1 MEKKYEV
8 LKDVID
14 IHIHAAPDVFPRR
27 LDELE
32 VVRQAKSVA
41 MSGVLLKS
49 HHALTADRAWLISKI
64 ESGINVYGSL
74 VLNYPS
80 AGGLN
85 AEAVDTAI
93 KLGAREIFMPTVSA
107 ANHLQHEGKDPAK
120 GIRAITSKGE
130 LRPEIFPIL
139 DLIAKADIILAT
151 GHLSVGES
159 EVLVDEATQRG
170 MKKILVTHPEWKLV
184 NMPVEVQKKLADK
197 GALMEHCLYA
207 TTQLGGLLNPEEI
220 ARQIRAVGPES
231 CIMSTDFGQ
240 KVNPLPIDGMVS
252 YIELMRK
259 HGISSEAI
267 DVMTKENP
275 KKALKT

>member
-1 MEKKYEV
+1 MEEKYEV

-27 LDELE
+27 LDEIE
-32 VVRQAKSVA
+32 VVRQARSVG
-41 MSGVLLKS
+41 MGGVLLKS
-49 HHALTADRAWLISKI
+49 HHALTSDRAWLISKI
-64 ESGINVYGSL
+64 ESGIGVYGAL

-120 GIRAITSKGE
+120 GIKATTSKGE
-130 LRPEIFPIL
+130 LRPEVFPIL
-139 DLIAKADIILAT
+139 DLVAKADVILAT
-151 GHLSVGES
+151 GHLSVSES
-159 EVLVDEATQRG
+159 EVLIDEASQKG
-170 MKKILVTHPEWKLV
+170 VKKILVTHPEWRLIA
-184 NMPVEVQKKLADK
+184 MPVEVQRRLVEK
-197 GALMEHCLYA
+197 GAIMEHCLYA
-207 TTQLGGLLNPEEI
+207 TTQLGGSLNPEEI
-220 ARQIRAVGPES
+220 AKQIKSVGAEN

-275 KKALKT
+275 KKILKA